1 MTKEPSPETKHA
13 HADPTPTARQR
24 TSARRI
30 IAFAV
35 FGVAVLVL
43 GIPLWASLTYR
54 WAVDDLHVALST
66 ISIQST
72 KTVNAEV
79 DNCWAGIAPASVRY
93 IFPVTGDIDMNA
105 ARDSFADALEVRK
118 RIGYMAEDQQMYGWM
133 RVGQIINWV
142 AGFYPNWDMKFTD
155 ELVDILRLSKDTKV
169 KALSKGQNSSLALL
183 SQHE

>member
-54 WAVDDLHVALST
+54 WAVDDLHVELST

-105 ARDSFADALEVRK
+105 ARDSFADALISLGFTAQGDTFTRPRNDSLNADMVTITLQDTPRLEV
-118 RIGYMAEDQQMYGWM
+118 
-133 RVGQIINWV
+133 VGDVFDN
-142 AGFYPNWDMKFTD
+142 DMVFCFPW
-155 ELVDILRLSKDTKV
+155 
-169 KALSKGQNSSLALL
+169 
-183 SQHE
+183 